1 MEMIIEKGRAAGS
14 VTLPSSKSIA
24 HRLLINAA
32 LTDGK
37 TVVKNVSLNED
48 IRATADCLTV
58 MGAETEMNGDSL
70 TVTGIK
76 KRAESGT
83 RKLHCRESGSTL
95 RFILPLCLDG
105 VKTEL
110 YGSPRLIE
118 RPHSVY
124 RDICEK
130 NGFLWQ
136 CDGEKITVQG
146 KLKSGI
152 YEIPG
157 NISSQF
163 ITGLMLALPSL
174 EGDSLIRLTTEA
186 ESLSYIEMTVE
197 SLRKFGVK
205 VNKMS
210 PREWA
215 IPGGQ
220 KRTVPDELSVEADES
235 GAAFFG
241 ALNCLGGDVKLLNLN
256 ENSVQGD
263 RVWRELFEKTAS
275 CNAKISIKDC
285 PDLGPILMALAACK
299 NGAMLTDTARL
310 RIKESDRGQAM
321 AQELA
326 KLGVEVRVEENS
338 ISVLPHGLHAPTQ
351 KLCGHNDHRIV
362 MSLAVVLTQVGGV
375 IDDAQAV
382 SKSMPQ
388 FWELLKSLG
397 IKVTE
402 KQVDL

>member
-1 MEMIIEKGRAAGS
+1 MDMIVEKGRAAGS

-32 LTDGK
+32 LTDGT

-48 IRATADCLTV
+48 IKATADCLEA
-58 MGAETEMNGDSL
+58 MGAEIEINGGSI
-70 TVTGIK
+70 TV
-76 KRAESGT
+76 SGT
-83 RKLHCRESGSTL
+83 EKMADGGVRRLRCRESGSTL
-95 RFILPLCLDG
+95 RFMLPLCLDG
-105 VKTEL
+105 VKAEL
-110 YGSPRLIE
+110 YGSERLIE
-118 RPHSVY
+118 RPHTVY
-124 RDICEK
+124 RDICER

-146 KLKSGI
+146 KLTSGV
-152 YEIPG
+152 YEVPG

-163 ITGLMLALPSL
+163 ITGLMLALPTL
-174 EGDSLIRLTTEA
+174 EGDSLIRLTTQA
-186 ESLSYIEMTVE
+186 ESLSYIEMTVD
-197 SLRKFGVK
+197 SLKKFGIE
-205 VNKMS
+205 VNRIS

-215 IPGGQ
+215 VPGGQ
-220 KRTVPDELSVEADES
+220 KRLSPEEVSVEADES

-256 ENSVQGD
+256 ENSIQGD
-263 RVWRELFEKTAS
+263 RVWRELFDEISSRRAE
-275 CNAKISIKDC
+275 ISIKDC

-299 NGAMLTDTARL
+299 NGAVLTDTARL

-321 AQELA
+321 AQELT
-326 KLGVEVRVEENS
+326 KLGVSVEVGENT
-338 ISVLPHGLHAPTQ
+338 ISVSPQGLHAPTE

-362 MSLAVVLTQVGGV
+362 MSLAVLLTQVGGV

-388 FWELLKSLG
+388 FWKLLRSLG
-397 IKVTE
+397 IKV

>member
-1 MEMIIEKGRAAGS
+1 MDMIVEKGRAAGS

-32 LTDGK
+32 LTDGT
-37 TVVKNVSLNED
+37 TVVKNFSLNED
-48 IRATADCLTV
+48 IKATADCLTA
-58 MGAETEMNGDSL
+58 MGARIEINGGSI
-70 TVTGIK
+70 TV
-76 KRAESGT
+76 SGT
-83 RKLHCRESGSTL
+83 EKAADDGVRRLRCRESGSTL
-95 RFILPLCLDG
+95 RFMLPLCLDG

-110 YGSPRLIE
+110 YGSERLIE
-118 RPHSVY
+118 RPHTVY

-146 KLKSGI
+146 KLTSGV
-152 YEIPG
+152 YEVPG

-163 ITGLMLALPSL
+163 ITGLMLALPTL
-174 EGDSLIRLTTEA
+174 EGDSLIRLTTQA
-186 ESLSYIEMTVE
+186 ESLSYIEMTVD
-197 SLRKFGVK
+197 SLKKFGIE
-205 VNKMS
+205 VNRIS

-215 IPGGQ
+215 VPGGQ
-220 KRTVPDELSVEADES
+220 KRLSPEEVSVEADES

-263 RVWRELFEKTAS
+263 RVWRELFDEISSHRAE
-275 CNAKISIKDC
+275 ISIKDC

-299 NGAMLTDTARL
+299 NGAVLTDTARL
-310 RIKESDRGQAM
+310 RIKESNRGQAM

-326 KLGVEVRVEENS
+326 KLGVSVEVGENT
-338 ISVLPHGLHAPTQ
+338 ISVSPQRLHAPTE

-362 MSLAVVLTQVGGV
+362 MSLAILLTQVGGV
-375 IDDAQAV
+375 IDDAQSV

-388 FWELLKSLG
+388 FWDLLQSLG
-397 IKVTE
+397 IKE

>member
-1 MEMIIEKGRAAGS
+1 MDMIVEKGRAAGS

-32 LTDGK
+32 LTDGT

-48 IRATADCLTV
+48 IKATADCLAA
-58 MGAETEMNGDSL
+58 MGAEIEINGGSI
-70 TVTGIK
+70 TV
-76 KRAESGT
+76 SGT
-83 RKLHCRESGSTL
+83 EKMADGGVRRLRCRESGSTL
-95 RFILPLCLDG
+95 RFMLPLCLDG
-105 VKTEL
+105 VKAEL
-110 YGSPRLIE
+110 YGSERLIE
-118 RPHSVY
+118 RPHTVY
-124 RDICEK
+124 RDICER

-146 KLKSGI
+146 KLTSGV
-152 YEIPG
+152 YEVPG

-163 ITGLMLALPSL
+163 ITGLMLALPTL
-174 EGDSLIRLTTEA
+174 EGDSLIRLTTQA
-186 ESLSYIEMTVE
+186 ESLSYIEMTVD
-197 SLRKFGVK
+197 SLKKFGIE
-205 VNKMS
+205 VNRIS

-215 IPGGQ
+215 VPGGQ
-220 KRTVPDELSVEADES
+220 KRLSPEEVSVEADES

-256 ENSVQGD
+256 ENSIQGD
-263 RVWRELFEKTAS
+263 RVWRELFDEISSHRAE
-275 CNAKISIKDC
+275 ISIKDC

-299 NGAMLTDTARL
+299 NGAVLTDTARL
-310 RIKESDRGQAM
+310 RIKESNRGQAM

-326 KLGVEVRVEENS
+326 KLGVSVEIGENT
-338 ISVLPHGLHAPTQ
+338 ISVSPQRLHAPTE

-362 MSLAVVLTQVGGV
+362 MSLAILLTQVGGV

-388 FWELLKSLG
+388 FWDLLQSLG
-397 IKVTE
+397 IKE